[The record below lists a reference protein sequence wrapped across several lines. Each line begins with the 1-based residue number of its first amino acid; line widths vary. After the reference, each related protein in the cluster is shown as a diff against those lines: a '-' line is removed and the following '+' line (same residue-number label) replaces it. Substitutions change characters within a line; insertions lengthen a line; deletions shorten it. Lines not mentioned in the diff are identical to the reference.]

1 MLQFKKNLN
10 NSSKSEPR
18 RVVWP
23 QSGWD
28 AGSPS
33 VLPVWCLYSCC
44 KSACRTPSRPP
55 PPEDTTENIKTPR
68 LSETKVCVSV
78 CVCVVYP
85 VLVGETPDPSG
96 HFHSEDEEQEEEEL
110 KDENK
115 SHSRKKHGVLFSKTC
130 WRRSVRVLYCVK
142 VFQGFSRSQRI
153 SVWRLALLCTRQ
165 CLLSL

>member
-1 MLQFKKNLN
+1 M
-10 NSSKSEPR
+10 
-18 RVVWP
+18 
-23 QSGWD
+23 
-28 AGSPS
+28 
-33 VLPVWCLYSCC
+33 
-44 KSACRTPSRPP
+44 
-55 PPEDTTENIKTPR
+55 
-68 LSETKVCVSV
+68 CVSV

-130 WRRSVRVLYCVK
+130 WRSSVRVLYCMK

-153 SVWRLALLCTRQ
+153 SV
-165 CLLSL
+165 